1 MQILLHGYYGA
12 GNLGDDAILESIID
26 SFALKFPKASFTVVS
41 KGLYPAYRGPR
52 RVKTIRIDSHS
63 AVKNAV
69 QQASFVVLGGGGIL
83 QDYNGW
89 EPHYNFGS
97 KARGIH
103 YYGQVVDLA
112 KKLGKPVYF
121 YGIGAGP
128 FFSQHAKQYA
138 LRLLAG
144 AKRAT
149 VRDVDSLKMV
159 RSVGNIWLTADPA
172 LNLKHDSP
180 KTALKYLRSEGVP
193 VHKTLVGISLRPWKF
208 KGGGRKALIDAI
220 AKVASGIIHNIK
232 AHLVLIPFSRNGDA
246 AVLNELAQRLPAGS
260 YTLMR
265 KHYPPKAMKG
275 ICGRLSLMIGMRL
288 HSLILSA
295 AMGVPVMGISY
306 DPKVALFLQSIRMS
320 PYCHPFHRLPTPKMT
335 RQALQL
341 MKPQQSWRRNYRT
354 YVLRLKIREKQIS
367 HFCFRGYRNL

>member
-26 SFALKFPKASFTVVS
+26 SFAQKFPKASFTVVS
-41 KGLYPAYRGPR
+41 KGLCPAYRGPR

-69 QQASFVVLGGGGIL
+69 RQASFVVLGGGGIL

-97 KARGIH
+97 KARGMN

-112 KKLGKPVYF
+112 KKFGKPVYF

-138 LRLLAG
+138 IRLLAG
-144 AKRAT
+144 ARRAT
-149 VRDVDSLKMV
+149 VRDADSLKMV
-159 RSVGNIWLTADPA
+159 RSVGNIRLTADPA
-172 LNLKHDSP
+172 LNLKHDPP

-208 KGGGRKALIDAI
+208 KGGGRKAFIEAM
-220 AKVASGIIHNIK
+220 AKVASGIVRNSK
-232 AHLVLIPFSRNGDA
+232 AHLVLLPFSRNGDA
-246 AVLNELAQRLPAGS
+246 AVLNELAKRLPAGS

-295 AMGVPVMGISY
+295 AMGVPVMGLSY
-306 DPKVALFLQSIRMS
+306 DPKVALFMRSIRMS
-320 PYCHPFHRLPTPKMT
+320 SYCHPLHPLPTPKMT
-335 RQALQL
+335 RQALTL
-341 MKPQQSWRRNYRT
+341 MKPSISWRRNYQSH
-354 YVLRLKIREKQIS
+354 VLKLKVREKQNIP
-367 HFCFRGYRNL
+367 FLFQGV